1 MQQQQGHPWL
11 PNKLAVCY
19 NEEHGNVKKPT
30 ISYFRCY
37 EVVDSNCNT
46 KGWYLHFFCNSGGC
60 DDNKLKSLYG

>member
-1 MQQQQGHPWL
+1 M
-11 PNKLAVCY
+11 
-19 NEEHGNVKKPT
+19 